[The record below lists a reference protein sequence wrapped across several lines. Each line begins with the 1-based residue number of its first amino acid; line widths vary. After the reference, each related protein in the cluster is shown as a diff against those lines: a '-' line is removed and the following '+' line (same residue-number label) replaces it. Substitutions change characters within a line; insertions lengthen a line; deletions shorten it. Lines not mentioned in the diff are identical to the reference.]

1 MQKFYNF
8 RWIMQAGIIGL
19 GLIGGSLGLA
29 LKEIGMFKRIVG
41 LDNNALHLQQA
52 LSLGLVDEGAT
63 LEEIKLCDVIF
74 LATPVE
80 AIVQILP
87 SLIGVAPHCTI
98 IDLGSTK
105 YLISKSVPKEIRK
118 NFVCA
123 HPMSGTENFGPK
135 AAFKELLPHHILVLT
150 DLEQSGELQ
159 VAMAKEIFIALN
171 MNIIKMDSKAH
182 DNHAAFISHLP
193 HIISYAIANT
203 VLSQQNPTD
212 ILALAGGGFK
222 SMVRIAKSSPRMWS
236 DVSKQ
241 NREEL
246 LKSIDVFEQEMRFAK
261 SLIQEE
267 KWDELEQ
274 WMAKANSLYEI
285 F

>member
-1 MQKFYNF
+1 
-8 RWIMQAGIIGL
+8 MQAGIIGL

-29 LKEIGMFKRIVG
+29 LKEIGMFKRIIG
-41 LDNNALHLQQA
+41 LDNNPLHLQQA
-52 LSLGLVDEGAT
+52 LSLGLIDEGAE

-80 AIVQILP
+80 AILQILP
-87 SLIGVAPHCTI
+87 SLVGVAPHCTI

-105 YLISKSVPKEIRK
+105 HLISMSVPKEIRK

-150 DLEQSGELQ
+150 DLEKSGELQ
-159 VAMAKEIFIALN
+159 VAMAKEIFVALK
-171 MNIIKMDSKAH
+171 MNIIKMDSKSH

-193 HIISYAIANT
+193 HIISYALANT
-203 VLSQQNPTD
+203 VLSQQNPND

-222 SMVRIAKSSPRMWS
+222 SMVRIAKSSSRMWC

-241 NREEL
+241 NRQEL
-246 LKSIDVFEQEMRFAK
+246 LKSLEFFQEEIRYAQK
-261 SLIQEE
+261 LIQEE
-267 KWDELEQ
+267 HWEELEK

>member
-1 MQKFYNF
+1 
-8 RWIMQAGIIGL
+8 MQAGIIGL

-29 LKEIGMFKRIVG
+29 LKEIGMLKRIVG
-41 LDNNALHLQQA
+41 LDSNEIHLQQA
-52 LSLGLVDEGAT
+52 LSLGLVDEGVD
-63 LEEIKLCDVIF
+63 LDEIKLCDVIF

-80 AIVQILP
+80 AILEILP
-87 SLIGVAPHCTI
+87 QLVGVAPHTTI

-105 YLISKSVPKEIRK
+105 HLISQSIPKEIRK

-135 AAFKELLPHHILVLT
+135 AAFKELLPHHIIVLT
-150 DLEQSGELQ
+150 DLEQSGEFQ
-159 VAMAKEIFIALN
+159 AAMAKEIFIALK
-171 MNIIKMDSKAH
+171 MNIIKMDSKSH

-193 HIISYAIANT
+193 HIISYALANT
-203 VLSQQNPTD
+203 VLSQQNPKD

-222 SMVRIAKSSPRMWS
+222 SMVRIAKSSPKMWS

-241 NREEL
+241 NKQEL
-246 LKSIDVFEQEMRFAK
+246 LKSFEAFQKELDFAIN
-261 SLIQEE
+261 LIQND
-267 KWDELEQ
+267 KWKELEE
-274 WMAKANSLYEI
+274 WMAKANSLYAI

>member
-1 MQKFYNF
+1 
-8 RWIMQAGIIGL
+8 MQAGIIGL

-41 LDNNALHLQQA
+41 LDSNEIHLQQA
-52 LSLGLVDEGAT
+52 LSLGLVDEGVD
-63 LEEIKLCDVIF
+63 LDEIKLCDVIF

-80 AIVQILP
+80 AILEILP
-87 SLIGVAPHCTI
+87 QLVGVAPHTTI

-105 YLISKSVPKEIRK
+105 HLISQSIPKEIRK

-135 AAFKELLPHHILVLT
+135 AAFKELLPHHIIVLT
-150 DLEQSGELQ
+150 DLEQSGEFQ
-159 VAMAKEIFIALN
+159 AAMAKEIFIALK
-171 MNIIKMDSKAH
+171 MNIIKMDSKSH

-193 HIISYAIANT
+193 HIISYALANT
-203 VLSQQNPTD
+203 VLSQQNPKD

-222 SMVRIAKSSPRMWS
+222 SMVRIAKSSPKMWS

-241 NREEL
+241 NKQEL
-246 LKSIDVFEQEMRFAK
+246 LKSFEAFQKELDFAID
-261 SLIQEE
+261 LIQND
-267 KWDELEQ
+267 KWKELEE
-274 WMAKANSLYEI
+274 WMAKANSLYAI

>member
-1 MQKFYNF
+1 
-8 RWIMQAGIIGL
+8 MQAGIIGL

-52 LSLGLVDEGAT
+52 LSLGLVDEGVE

-87 SLIGVAPHCTI
+87 SLVGVASHCTI

-105 YLISKSVPKEIRK
+105 HLISKNVPSEIRK

-123 HPMSGTENFGPK
+123 HPMSGTEDFGPK

-159 VAMAKEIFIALN
+159 VAMAKEIFVALK
-171 MNIIKMDSKAH
+171 MNIIKMDSKTH

-203 VLSQQNPTD
+203 VLSQQTPND

-222 SMVRIAKSSPRMWS
+222 SMVRIAKSSPRMWC
-236 DVSKQ
+236 DISKQ
-241 NREEL
+241 NRKEIL
-246 LKSIDVFEQEMRFAK
+246 NSLDIFQQEMNHAQT
-261 SLIQEE
+261 LIQKEQWE
-267 KWDELEQ
+267 ELEQ
-274 WMAKANSLYEI
+274 WMAKANSLHKI

>member
-1 MQKFYNF
+1 
-8 RWIMQAGIIGL
+8 MQAGIIGL

-41 LDNNALHLQQA
+41 LDSNEIHLQQA
-52 LSLGLVDEGAT
+52 LSLGLVDEGVD
-63 LEEIKLCDVIF
+63 LDEIKLCDVIF

-80 AIVQILP
+80 AILEILP
-87 SLIGVAPHCTI
+87 QLVGVAPHTTI

-105 YLISKSVPKEIRK
+105 HLISQSIPKEIRK

-135 AAFKELLPHHILVLT
+135 AAFKELLPHHIIVLT
-150 DLEQSGELQ
+150 DLEQSGEFQ
-159 VAMAKEIFIALN
+159 ATMAKEIFIALK
-171 MNIIKMDSKAH
+171 MNIIKMDSKSH

-193 HIISYAIANT
+193 HIISYALANT
-203 VLSQQNPTD
+203 VLSQQNPKD

-222 SMVRIAKSSPRMWS
+222 SMVRIAKSSPKMWS

-241 NREEL
+241 NKQEL
-246 LKSIDVFEQEMRFAK
+246 LKSFEAFQKELDFAIN
-261 SLIQEE
+261 LIQND
-267 KWDELEQ
+267 KWKELEE
-274 WMAKANSLYEI
+274 WMAKANSLYAI

>member
-1 MQKFYNF
+1 
-8 RWIMQAGIIGL
+8 MQAGIIGL

-41 LDNNALHLQQA
+41 LDSNEIHLQQA
-52 LSLGLVDEGAT
+52 LSLGLVDEGVD
-63 LEEIKLCDVIF
+63 LDEIKLCDVIF

-80 AIVQILP
+80 AILEILP
-87 SLIGVAPHCTI
+87 QLVGVAPHTTI

-105 YLISKSVPKEIRK
+105 HLISQSIPKEIRK

-135 AAFKELLPHHILVLT
+135 AAFKELLPHHIIVLT
-150 DLEQSGELQ
+150 DLEQSGEFQ
-159 VAMAKEIFIALN
+159 AAMAKEIFIALK
-171 MNIIKMDSKAH
+171 MNIIKMDSKSH

-193 HIISYAIANT
+193 HIISYALANT
-203 VLSQQNPTD
+203 VLSQQNPKD

-222 SMVRIAKSSPRMWS
+222 SMVRIAKSSPKMWS

-241 NREEL
+241 NKQEL
-246 LKSIDVFEQEMRFAK
+246 LKSFESFQKELDFAIN
-261 SLIQEE
+261 LIQND
-267 KWDELEQ
+267 KWKELEE
-274 WMAKANSLYEI
+274 WMAKANSLYAI

>member
-1 MQKFYNF
+1 
-8 RWIMQAGIIGL
+8 
-19 GLIGGSLGLA
+19 
-29 LKEIGMFKRIVG
+29 FKRIIG
-41 LDNNALHLQQA
+41 LDNNPLHLQQA
-52 LSLGLVDEGAT
+52 LSLGLVDEGAE

-80 AIVQILP
+80 AILQLLP
-87 SLIGVAPHCTI
+87 SLVGIAPHCTI

-105 YLISKSVPKEIRK
+105 HLISKSVPLEIRK

-159 VAMAKEIFIALN
+159 VAMAKEIFVALK
-171 MNIIKMDSKAH
+171 MNIIKMDSKSH

-193 HIISYAIANT
+193 HIISYALANT
-203 VLSQQNPTD
+203 VLSQQNPND

-222 SMVRIAKSSPRMWS
+222 SMVRIAKSSSRMWC
-236 DVSKQ
+236 DISKQ

-246 LKSIDVFEQEMRFAK
+246 LKSLDFFQKEIHFAQT
-261 SLIQEE
+261 LIQEE
-267 KWDELEQ
+267 KWDELEK

>member
-1 MQKFYNF
+1 
-8 RWIMQAGIIGL
+8 MQAGIIGL

-29 LKEIGMFKRIVG
+29 LKDTQMFKSIVG
-41 LDNNALHLQQA
+41 LDNNPIHLQQA
-52 LSLGLVDEGAT
+52 LSLGLVDEGVS
-63 LEEIKLCDVIF
+63 LEEIKHCDVIF

-80 AIVQILP
+80 AILHLLP
-87 SLIGVAPHCTI
+87 ELVGVAPHCTI

-105 YLISKSVPKEIRK
+105 HLIATSIPSEIRK

-135 AAFKELLPHHILVLT
+135 AAFKELLPNHIIVLT

-159 VAMAKEIFIALN
+159 VAMAKEIFVALK
-171 MNIIKMDSKAH
+171 MHIIKMDSKSH

-193 HIISYAIANT
+193 HIISYALANT

-241 NREEL
+241 NREEI
-246 LKSIDVFEQEMRFAK
+246 LKSLDCFEAELAFAK
-261 SLIQEE
+261 ALIQEK
-267 KWDELEQ
+267 KWQALQE
-274 WMAKANSLYEI
+274 WMKKANSLYEV

>member
-1 MQKFYNF
+1 
-8 RWIMQAGIIGL
+8 MQAGIIGL

-29 LKEIGMFKRIVG
+29 LKEIGMFKRIIG
-41 LDNNALHLQQA
+41 LDNNPLHLQQA
-52 LSLGLVDEGAT
+52 LSLGLIDEGAE

-80 AIVQILP
+80 AILQILP
-87 SLIGVAPHCTI
+87 SLVGVAPHCTI

-105 YLISKSVPKEIRK
+105 HLISMSVPEEIRK

-150 DLEQSGELQ
+150 DLEKSGELQ
-159 VAMAKEIFIALN
+159 VAMAKEIFVALK
-171 MNIIKMDSKAH
+171 MNIIKMDSKSH

-193 HIISYAIANT
+193 HIISYALANT
-203 VLSQQNPTD
+203 VLSQQNPND

-222 SMVRIAKSSPRMWS
+222 SMVRIAKSSSRMWC

-241 NREEL
+241 NRQEL
-246 LKSIDVFEQEMRFAK
+246 LKSLEFFQEEIRYAQK
-261 SLIQEE
+261 LIQEE
-267 KWDELEQ
+267 HWEELEK